1 MCIAGIRLYTRKS
14 NLKIP
19 GMIYEFVIDLR
30 VKGLLLSDLKLE
42 RNFRIRIEME
52 FFFNN
57 YDLKVSINH
66 SLKKIDRSVDSFQ
79 FIDLIRY
86 KYNNINII
94 I

>member
-1 MCIAGIRLYTRKS
+1 MCIAGIRLYTIQS

-42 RNFRIRIEME
+42 RNFRILMEME
-52 FFFNN
+52 FEFKDN

-79 FIDLIRY
+79 FID
-86 KYNNINII
+86 
-94 I
+94 

>member
-1 MCIAGIRLYTRKS
+1 
-14 NLKIP
+14 
-19 GMIYEFVIDLR
+19 MIYEFVIDLR

-79 FIDLIRY
+79 FIYLIRY

-94 I
+94 IWRDRRLDKHE